1 MIKIK
6 KLNKDEKGSR
16 YSNMKARCGKEYQDR
31 NPRYYGTY
39 MCDKWLEDREAFY
52 KWLDENYYE
61 VEGEKQMDIDKDI
74 LQYGNKQYHY
84 NLCLIVPHS
93 INTFYENIEVGKTS
107 ITQNV
112 LTKKYTVKVYDN
124 GQWICANSIDTY
136 NHALDKYCEIKQ
148 GILVSK
154 AKALKDKIP
163 EKVYMALMNTDVKA
177 INSKYYLAN
186 ESEV

>member
-1 MIKIK
+1 MTDYR
-6 KLNKDEKGSR
+6 KLNNDEKSR
-16 YSNMKARCGKEYQDR
+16 RYFNVKARCGTAYQKE

-39 MCDKWLEDREAFY
+39 MCDEWLEDREAFY
-52 KWLDENYYE
+52 KWLDENYYV
-61 VEGEKQMDIDKDI
+61 VEGEQMDIDKDI

-93 INTFYENIEVGKTS
+93 INTFYESIEVGKTN

-112 LTKKYTVKVYDN
+112 ITKKYKVKVYDN
-124 GQWICANSIDTY
+124 GEWICVNNIDTY
-136 NHALDKYCEIKQ
+136 NRALDKYCEIKQ

-163 EKVYMALMNTDVKA
+163 AKVYIALMNTDVKA
-177 INSKYYLAN
+177 INSKNYLAN